1 MLTIATS
8 SVVSFFSVWTANCRA
23 GPVPSWFCITFSIP
37 KPVES
42 NIPINSSDFPSQA
55 KPTDSPNSP
64 VESTQIP
71 GWCALGRP
79 LSMWIGKMLMC
90 LGVLVKKTRWEN
102 FPQGLESKKWGETS
116 PWKRRWNTKLGINY
130 KQWFWVSILSIFLS
144 IFSKS
149 PRLVA
154 LGFHTT
160 SCLSPLETPPFWGKE
175 SLAWKMKLFDGIAYG
190 VWKVISRWTVR
201 RAIFVKRC
209 RNPGLLT
216 SQMMNIMF
224 FSFMCWWWLW
234 WDRSWL
240 NEFFDSWYIMVVMLL
255 VIVPCIYMDVH
266 YRCICQRIWDV
277 WI

>member
-130 KQWFWVSILSIFLS
+130 KQWFWVSILSIFFVN
-144 IFSKS
+144 IFKVTQIGCFGFSHDVVSLTVGNSTVLRQGK
-149 PRLVA
+149 PGMKNEAFRWNRLW
-154 LGFHTT
+154 
-160 SCLSPLETPPFWGKE
+160 CLESNIQVDSKE
-175 SLAWKMKLFDGIAYG
+175 SDF
-190 VWKVISRWTVR
+190 
-201 RAIFVKRC
+201 C
-209 RNPGLLT
+209 
-216 SQMMNIMF
+216 
-224 FSFMCWWWLW
+224 
-234 WDRSWL
+234 
-240 NEFFDSWYIMVVMLL
+240 
-255 VIVPCIYMDVH
+255 
-266 YRCICQRIWDV
+266 
-277 WI
+277 